1 MTEHRFLRCINDPAR
16 GSLCG
21 TCTSP
26 LVCSGM
32 SDEVDARI
40 REWELHR
47 AARLGV
53 CSHMPA
59 IEPQPEPCGPGLL
72 ASRAFWV
79 SGLTSAAVL
88 VAIAAAASSL
98 F

>member
-1 MTEHRFLRCINDPAR
+1 MTDTRFLRCINDPAR
-16 GSLCG
+16 GSLCD
-21 TCTSP
+21 TCDSALT
-26 LVCSGM
+26 CSGM

-59 IEPQPEPCGPGLL
+59 IEPQPEPRGPGLL

-79 SGLTSAAVL
+79 SGLTSAVVL
-88 VAIAAAASSL
+88 AAIAAAVSTL